1 MNSNSPMLSEVEVLT
16 SKILDDNYTSENL
29 SRLSQLLKSSK
40 QARQRYSE
48 LTIQD
53 SLLHWELVD
62 CDKTDEFNVFL
73 SGNLAN

>member
-1 MNSNSPMLSEVEVLT
+1 MLSEVEVLT

-40 QARQRYSE
+40 EARQRYSE

-53 SLLHWELVD
+53 S
-62 CDKTDEFNVFL
+62 
-73 SGNLAN
+73 